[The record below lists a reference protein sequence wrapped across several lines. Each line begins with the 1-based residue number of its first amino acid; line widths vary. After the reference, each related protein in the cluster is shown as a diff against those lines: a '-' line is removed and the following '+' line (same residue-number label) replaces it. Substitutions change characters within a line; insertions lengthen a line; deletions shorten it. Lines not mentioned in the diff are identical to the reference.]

1 MLLCNLAASSGLFL
15 IIFQHKASGV
25 CLVEDHLR
33 SDIDDKLKNFWSDQ
47 LTFVSKRST
56 EVQLS
61 ELDQVA
67 AEVASQLSPC
77 GEIHKF

>member
-15 IIFQHKASGV
+15 IIFQRKASGV

-33 SDIDDKLKNFWSDQ
+33 SDIDDQLKNFWSDQ